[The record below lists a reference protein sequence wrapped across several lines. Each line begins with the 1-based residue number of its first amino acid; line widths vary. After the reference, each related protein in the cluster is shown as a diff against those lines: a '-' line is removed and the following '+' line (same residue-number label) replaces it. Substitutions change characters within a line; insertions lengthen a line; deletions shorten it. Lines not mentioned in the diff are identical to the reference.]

1 MSLISVLSESAQTKR
16 GKGGGEG
23 CLLGGGGK
31 GKLISNF
38 GLYERHSFEGSA
50 YWGEGVNK

>member
-23 CLLGGGGK
+23 CLLGGGGRGNLFQILAYMRDTRSKVVLIGEK
-31 GKLISNF
+31 G
-38 GLYERHSFEGSA
+38 
-50 YWGEGVNK
+50 

>member
-23 CLLGGGGK
+23 YLLGGGK